1 MVKNPEFAK
10 KLISMDLAHVDIKK
24 KYKEKTGETITTYTI
39 KKLRE
44 ELEDDSIEKQYE
56 ESKQKQQL
64 RKEKAFLEKK
74 DNKLMKELDSANK
87 RLELLE
93 VAQLD
98 DGKYS
103 IKSKGKSK
111 KTESTAVICASDWH
125 IEEVVKPEQVQWL
138 NEYNLKVAEYRA
150 TNFFKNSLKL
160 IQSFEN
166 ETTIKD
172 MVMWLGWDFIS
183 GYIHEELVEGN
194 EVSPTEAILMVKRM
208 LTAGIRYYLDNSDK
222 NLTIVTSYWNH
233 WRTTPKSRVSTW
245 HANNFERLLYN
256 VMADEFSWEKRV
268 KFKISKWYF
277 NELKVYNTNVRFHHW
292 DWLKYNGG
300 VGGLYIPTN
309 KAIAQWNKWVQA
321 DIDVFWHRHQFIDG
335 GNFICNG
342 SLIGYWPYAMSI
354 KASPERP
361 QQALFLINEKF
372 GKTIVAPIIVTE

>member
-125 IEEVVKPEQVQWL
+125 IEEVVKPEQVQ
-138 NEYNLKVAEYRA
+138 
-150 TNFFKNSLKL
+150 
-160 IQSFEN
+160 
-166 ETTIKD
+166 
-172 MVMWLGWDFIS
+172 
-183 GYIHEELVEGN
+183 
-194 EVSPTEAILMVKRM
+194 
-208 LTAGIRYYLDNSDK
+208 
-222 NLTIVTSYWNH
+222 
-233 WRTTPKSRVSTW
+233 
-245 HANNFERLLYN
+245 
-256 VMADEFSWEKRV
+256 
-268 KFKISKWYF
+268 
-277 NELKVYNTNVRFHHW
+277 
-292 DWLKYNGG
+292 
-300 VGGLYIPTN
+300 
-309 KAIAQWNKWVQA
+309 
-321 DIDVFWHRHQFIDG
+321 
-335 GNFICNG
+335 
-342 SLIGYWPYAMSI
+342 
-354 KASPERP
+354 
-361 QQALFLINEKF
+361 
-372 GKTIVAPIIVTE
+372 